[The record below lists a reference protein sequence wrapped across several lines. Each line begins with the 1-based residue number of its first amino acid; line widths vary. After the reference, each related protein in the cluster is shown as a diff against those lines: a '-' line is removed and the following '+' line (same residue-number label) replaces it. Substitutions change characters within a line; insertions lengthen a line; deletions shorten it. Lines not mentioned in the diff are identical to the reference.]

1 MHNIQFF
8 IFGTPN
14 GFDIYQE
21 TYNAEISNYYLCFYD
36 ETIKE
41 HTRLAIH
48 RKSNGEVSYTFL
60 KYHLSSC
67 KGRAGAFLGL
77 SVVFKNEY
85 YADVSSLYNLLE
97 YAYKSITQK
106 GILLTTDGIKFI
118 PDTFSKVKEEIL
130 RVQSLVVGNLA
141 SPQYAD
147 GYKTFDAT
155 FVSGKENALLKIP
168 FQVYDDAT
176 KEKALNLFVEEKL
189 KNFSWLSLSPDYIKE
204 KPKKTPST
212 GGGGTPSIDE
222 LEEVLDPAT
231 KLRYAV
237 ELKPY
242 TNQLLNAFED
252 YLNKRDKNL
261 AENVKQLDE
270 NIKKNLWALK
280 VYGQK
285 QDELKDLLDNY
296 SELSKKVDTLT
307 NQLYEMSQDSTTITG
322 NNNNGNNSDRDSGG
336 NPQPNPDR
344 KPIWPRYLITF
355 SGVLVAACLFIFF
368 FGPHLFSGTIKPNID
383 DNESDK
389 RDTTI
394 VSENTEEKLSEELGR
409 LVANFH
415 ERLQKDDYTTAT
427 ANYKEICKKCQNS
440 SYKDSI
446 QRSLYKKINAKFKS
460 LIDAH
465 KFKEADEMINDCLS
479 SIYESVKD
487 YKDDLTDAI
496 KSYVDENKNKRSMKE
511 NLITIIN
518 WAQSKGY
525 KYVGIDTDLEFIK
538 ALTAPSTR
546 ETKYTLN
553 IKEENEQY
561 HSKLSTNDT
570 IKIHCG
576 ILYTIKVEN
585 WENGAKFSYDN
596 PIPGIEIYPQEKG
609 KNAIVTVKATDKN
622 KIGTSLQIHYKQ
634 ESKKLFT
641 INLIVVKNTSQTG
654 RFRKG

>member
-1 MHNIQFF
+1 MHKHNIQFF

-21 TYNAEISNYYLCFYD
+21 TYNAEISNYYMCFYD

-118 PDTFSKVKEEIL
+118 PDTFSKVKEEIQ

-141 SPQYAD
+141 SQQYAD

-176 KEKALNLFVEEKL
+176 KENALNHFVVEKL

-204 KPKKTPST
+204 KPKETPST

-368 FGPHLFSGTIKPNID
+368 FGPHLFSRTIKPNID
-383 DNESDK
+383 DNES
-389 RDTTI
+389 DTTI

-409 LVANFH
+409 LVANFYN
-415 ERLQKDDYTTAT
+415 RLQKDDYTTAA
-427 ANYKEICKKCQNS
+427 ANYNEIRNKYQNS
-440 SYKDSI
+440 SYSDSI
-446 QRSLYKKINAKFKS
+446 RNLDEKIDDKFKS

-465 KFKEADEMINDCLS
+465 KFEETHEMIKDCLS
-479 SIYESVKD
+479 EIYTSVKD
-487 YKDDLTDAI
+487 YKDDLTTAI
-496 KSYVDENKNKRSMKE
+496 KSYVNENKNKLSEKE
-511 NLITIIN
+511 NLIYIIN
-518 WAQSKGY
+518 WAEKNNY
-525 KYVGIDTDLEFIK
+525 NYVGIDTDLKNIK

-546 ETKYTLN
+546 ETKYTLS
-553 IKEENEQY
+553 IKAENEQY

-585 WENGAKFSYDN
+585 WENGARFSYDN
-596 PIPGIEIYPQEKG
+596 PIPPGIEIYPKEKG
-609 KNAIVTVKATDKN
+609 KDAIVTVKATDKN
-622 KIGTSLQIHYKQ
+622 KIGTSFQIHYKQ
-634 ESKKLFT
+634 KGEKLFT
-641 INLIVVKNTSQTG
+641 INLIVVTNTSSSSP
-654 RFRKG
+654 FKKV